1 MTLFIKIN
9 LDLENIRKWMLQNK
23 LQIHPKKSKYMFI
36 RSAYNIKYKVS
47 HGNPILVNNVP
58 IPRTENYI
66 CLDVNI
72 DERLTW
78 EKHIDMICSKVSAG
92 IGAIRHIR
100 PFVSL
105 ATLKLTYNAI
115 VQPYFDYCSPLWDNC
130 GIGLKDRLQKF
141 QNRAARV
148 LSGATYKVRS
158 VDLLESL
165 SWKHLELRR
174 NYLKS
179 VFMYKILNNHTAPN
193 LRTSFRLN
201 NEIEKPICLF
211 LNRIPILAKDSSN
224 ITER

>member
-1 MTLFIKIN
+1 MELNILRSQAYRLCIIGIIK
-9 LDLENIRKWMLQNK
+9 
-23 LQIHPKKSKYMFI
+23 
-36 RSAYNIKYKVS
+36 
-47 HGNPILVNNVP
+47 
-58 IPRTENYI
+58 
-66 CLDVNI
+66 VNI

-92 IGAIRHIR
+92 IGAIRRIR
-100 PFVSL
+100 PFVSS
-105 ATLKLTYNAI
+105 ATLKLMYNAI

-148 LSGATYKVRS
+148 ISSATYDVRS

-165 SWKHLELRR
+165 GWKHLELRR

-201 NEIEKPICLF
+201 NECDNTYDLRNRETDLSLPKP
-211 LNRIPILAKDSSN
+211 NTDSGKRCFKYNGAVVWNNLPYEVKVAESLSSFQRTIN
-224 ITER
+224 QANT